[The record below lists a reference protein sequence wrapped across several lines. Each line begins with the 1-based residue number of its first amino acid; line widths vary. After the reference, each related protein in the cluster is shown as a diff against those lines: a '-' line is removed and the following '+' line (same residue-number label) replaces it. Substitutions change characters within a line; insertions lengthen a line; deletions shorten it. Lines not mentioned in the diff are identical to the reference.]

1 MRLSAW
7 SGELARAHVTLE
19 RGAQFLGR
27 GLDAGAARTIA
38 GPYRAKV
45 IGNGLRELDRF
56 LQLLVLAIAA
66 ARGIALPEQERHTA
80 NLVAR
85 LRETLGVADPDRARL
100 LALGRTRDCLFHC
113 GGLVRRG
120 DARGGAV
127 MTIGW
132 HGAGGGTLLRVAVGE
147 RLDPS
152 ARQLLDICLYYRALA
167 AALLSEAG
175 LAVPPESIRETPPLP
190 GSGCATGAR

>member
-1 MRLSAW
+1 MRLSGRG
-7 SGELARAHVTLE
+7 GELARAHVTLE

-85 LRETLGVADPDRARL
+85 LREALGVADPDRARL

-152 ARQLLDICLYYRALA
+152 ARELLDICLYYRALA
-167 AALLSEAG
+167 ARLLSEAG
-175 LAVPPESIRETPPLP
+175 LTVPPVSTPETPPLP

>member
-1 MRLSAW
+1 MRLSPW
-7 SGELARAHVTLE
+7 SGELARAHATLE
-19 RGAQFLGR
+19 RGAQFLGK
-27 GLDAGAARTIA
+27 GLDAGMARAIV

-45 IGNGLRELDRF
+45 LGNGLRELDRF

-66 ARGIALPEQERHTA
+66 TRGIALPEQERNTA
-80 NLVAR
+80 NMVAR
-85 LRETLGVADPDRARL
+85 LRQALGTADPDRARL

-132 HGAGGGTLLRVAVGE
+132 HGAGGGSLLRVAVGE

-152 ARQLLDICLYYRALA
+152 ARELLDICLYYRALA
-167 AALLSEAG
+167 ARLLSEAG
-175 LAVPPESIRETPPLP
+175 LAAPPTSIHETPPLP

>member
-7 SGELARAHVTLE
+7 GGELARAHVTLE

-152 ARQLLDICLYYRALA
+152 ARELLDICLYYRALA
-167 AALLSEAG
+167 ARLLSEAG
-175 LAVPPESIRETPPLP
+175 LAVPPVSTPETPPLP